1 MKQLAD
7 FICFNFELPNYSKT
21 YTKGIGVR
29 LISCMASLSCLSLKL
44 KGGTPIV
51 LVSDVTLIKQHGSLK
66 TSLILTAVIGSRFHV
81 FTQSNLT
88 AFQVYTERKR
98 ARSSK
103 QQNPRWHTRN
113 GTRRRRRLA
122 VFHIYSSRPIK
133 RRRPTGAQRCERL
146 GWASLCVWMERAGVP
161 CGSTAAIP
169 ARVQYLV
176 NNHRLWIGSR
186 HFVMD

>member
-21 YTKGIGVR
+21 YTKGIGVH

-88 AFQVYTERKR
+88 AFHVYQKKSNEVTAAPTLVRR
-98 ARSSK
+98 
-103 QQNPRWHTRN
+103 
-113 GTRRRRRLA
+113 TRRLPP
-122 VFHIYSSRPIK
+122 SRSK
-133 RRRPTGAQRCERL
+133 RSVKKVSQPEHVL
-146 GWASLCVWMERAGVP
+146 LLCTIDVGK
-161 CGSTAAIP
+161 
-169 ARVQYLV
+169 
-176 NNHRLWIGSR
+176 
-186 HFVMD
+186 